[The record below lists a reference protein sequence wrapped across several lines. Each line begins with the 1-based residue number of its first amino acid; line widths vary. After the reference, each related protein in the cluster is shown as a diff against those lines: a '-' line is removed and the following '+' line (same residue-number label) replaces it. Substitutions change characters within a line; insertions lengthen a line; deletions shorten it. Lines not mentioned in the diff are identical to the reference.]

1 MQSTTAEAGGKAA
14 PHFAVS
20 LAAPDL
26 RPWLGGNCGIA
37 GAWSFTAPEAG
48 PHLALFALT
57 HGNEIA
63 GAIVLDD
70 MLRAGIRPERGRLSL
85 VFANLAAFQA
95 FDPENPT
102 ATRYLEEDLNRLWGE
117 DRLRGQRSSLEMRR
131 ARELLPLVESVDVLV
146 DLHSML
152 WPSDPLIL
160 ASEAEAAIRL
170 GISLGTPRLTVAD
183 PGHSAGR
190 RLVDH
195 ERFSAPGSA
204 AAVLVEAGQ
213 HWEAATVDAMAQVAR
228 VTETITACSHNFM
241 FVREFRGG
249 EVIPKAGTVIAQ
261 DGAKEI
267 RTPHDDCILIM
278 PTPVAPRGHTAVRLA
293 RFEAP

>member
-1 MQSTTAEAGGKAA
+1 LRGSSLGTQSTTAEAGGKAA

-95 FDPENPT
+95 FDPEKHQ
-102 ATRYLEEDLNRLWGE
+102 A
-117 DRLRGQRSSLEMRR
+117 M
-131 ARELLPLVESVDVLV
+131 
-146 DLHSML
+146 
-152 WPSDPLIL
+152 
-160 ASEAEAAIRL
+160 AEQPAPE
-170 GISLGTPRLTVAD
+170 GV
-183 PGHSAGR
+183 
-190 RLVDH
+190 
-195 ERFSAPGSA
+195 APGTVLHGWTSA
-204 AAVLVEAGQ
+204 WTLNGRLLKP
-213 HWEAATVDAMAQVAR
+213 AMVVVA
-228 VTETITACSHNFM
+228 
-241 FVREFRGG
+241 
-249 EVIPKAGTVIAQ
+249 KAEG
-261 DGAKEI
+261 
-267 RTPHDDCILIM
+267 
-278 PTPVAPRGHTAVRLA
+278 
-293 RFEAP
+293 